1 MRDGRESTEKIDTV
15 RKYSAANIDFL
26 HALVVTPVWVASWRS
41 FLRKIDF
48 SDHRLPVKAVES
60 NPVSP
65 GQWAVS
71 DARDLYR
78 VREWSAGY
86 FDVSDQGEVEVF
98 PSGDRE
104 GARLS
109 IPRIVEGLRKRG
121 IPMPV
126 LLRFPELL
134 DRQIKELNDGFRAA
148 IGEYSYT
155 GSYRG
160 VYPIKVNQQEQVIG
174 EVCEYGTR
182 FRHGLEAGS
191 KAELI
196 AALAYLG
203 NPGDLL
209 ICNGYKDERFIELGL
224 YARRIGIDCIF
235 VIETPIEVDLI
246 LSTAERLGIRPKI
259 GIRVRL
265 SSCGSG
271 HWKDSGGDRSVFGLN
286 TAQLMDC
293 IDRFRAAGYL
303 DCVQL
308 LHYHLGSQIPN
319 IRDIRVSLT
328 EACRVYVGLIEEGA
342 PMGLLDIG
350 GGLAI
355 DYEGS
360 QSDNGGS
367 RNYSITEYCRDV
379 IETVKGQM
387 DLAGVAHPTVVS
399 ESGRATV
406 AYYSVLLVDVLDVNR
421 FEPDFDPGEVPAR
434 SHYLI
439 RHSLE
444 VGRVVSEE
452 NLQECYNDAFYYRD
466 EIRQLFQA
474 GALGL
479 RERSLGERIF
489 WDNLSRIWRIC
500 SAMAD
505 PPDALLGLESFLAD
519 IYYGNFSL
527 FQSLPD
533 AWAIDQVFPVVPIN
547 RLDEEPTRRAVLSD
561 ITCDC
566 DGKMDRFVE
575 SGRLRRTLAVHE
587 LREREPYIL
596 GVFLVGAYQETLGD
610 LHNLLGDTHVVSV
623 RVGEN
628 GDFAVEREIEGDS
641 VSDVLSYVE
650 YDPKQVSARFRSS
663 VERAVRAGDID
674 ANERRSIVRAFEESL
689 RGYTYFQS

>member
-1 MRDGRESTEKIDTV
+1 MREIG
-15 RKYSAANIDFL
+15 
-26 HALVVTPVWVASWRS
+26 
-41 FLRKIDF
+41 F
-48 SDHRLPVKAVES
+48 SDDGPLVNTAES
-60 NPVSP
+60 NPVSASP
-65 GQWAVS
+65 WSVS

-78 VREWSAGY
+78 VPEWGAGY
-86 FDVSDQGEVEVF
+86 FDVSDRGEVEVL
-98 PSGDRE
+98 PSADPD

-121 IPMPV
+121 ISMPV

-134 DRQIKELNDGFRAA
+134 GQQINDLNAGFRAA
-148 IGEYSYT
+148 IEEYAYS
-155 GSYRG
+155 GGYRG
-160 VYPIKVNQQEQVIG
+160 VYPIKVNQQEQVLD
-174 EVCEYGTR
+174 EVCGYGAR
-182 FRHGLEAGS
+182 FSHGLEAGS

-196 AALAYLG
+196 AALAYLR

-224 YARRIGIDCIF
+224 FARRIGIDCVF

-246 LSTAERLGIRPKI
+246 LSTARRLGIRPKI

-293 IDRFRAAGYL
+293 TDRFREAGYL
-303 DCVQL
+303 DCVRL

-319 IRDIRVSLT
+319 IRDIRTSLT

-342 PMGLLDIG
+342 PMELLDIG

-360 QSDNGGS
+360 QSDSGGS

-421 FEPDFDPGEVPAR
+421 FEADFDPVEVPSG

-444 VGRVVSEE
+444 VGRVVSGE

-500 SAMAD
+500 STMED
-505 PPDALLGLESFLAD
+505 PPEALLGLESFLAD

-587 LREREPYIL
+587 LRENEPYIL

-623 RVGEN
+623 RVGED

-641 VSDVLSYVE
+641 ISDVLSYVE
-650 YDPKQVSARFRSS
+650 YDPKQVSARFRAS
-663 VERAVRAGDID
+663 VERAVRAGEID
-674 ANERRSIVRAFEESL
+674 ADERRKIVKTFEDSL
-689 RGYTYFQS
+689 RGYTYFEA